1 MLHSQI
7 VSLPREKAV
16 ILLFVRVIVFCCVPS
31 TEISAQDTKTGD
43 KSSTFRRIVTY
54 LKQAIEKGRQSIL
67 PHDGAVDG

>member
-31 TEISAQDTKTGD
+31 TEISAQDTKTRGQEFHLQED
-43 KSSTFRRIVTY
+43 SH
-54 LKQAIEKGRQSIL
+54 IL
-67 PHDGAVDG
+67 ETGY